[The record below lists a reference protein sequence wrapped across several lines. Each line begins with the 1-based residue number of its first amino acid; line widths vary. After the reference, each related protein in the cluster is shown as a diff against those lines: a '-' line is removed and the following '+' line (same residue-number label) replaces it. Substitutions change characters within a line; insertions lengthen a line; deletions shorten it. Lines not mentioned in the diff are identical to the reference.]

1 MNVQSREQ
9 FPDLI
14 KGVAIIL
21 VVAGHCIQSGCGIRY
36 SAGNAYWE
44 NYLFKFIYGFHMPL
58 FAMVSGYLF
67 YHSINKRNL
76 LRIIYQRVLSIGI
89 PIITWCSIML
99 VVRYREEAFDGVIS
113 FLLYFRIVMGSSL
126 WFLWALLG
134 CSFLIIGIR
143 FFLRDSLIVY
153 IAFLIISPF
162 ITDAH
167 YIGAVKFLYPFFLFG
182 YLINKYKVCNVMR
195 VEFWEHKKFMLMML
209 IVIYTLIL
217 FVFHYDT
224 YFYTSGIT
232 IFGKEDIYYQLW
244 NDVVRLI
251 AGFAGCLAVIGSMA
265 LLMRGGRMCLRAV
278 DTLAM
283 VGQYTMG
290 IYIVN
295 WQTLPILSRI
305 TRDMSYGVGLVIS
318 ETIIVTIVCLVISM
332 ILYRVKVV
340 SGLLFGKWN

>member
-1 MNVQSREQ
+1 MNVQSREK

-21 VVAGHCIQSGCGIRY
+21 VVAGHCIQSGCGVQY
-36 SAGNAYWE
+36 SSGDAYWE

-67 YHSINKRNL
+67 YFSICKRNL
-76 LRIIYQRVLSIGI
+76 LQIIYQRILSIGI
-89 PIITWCSIML
+89 PILTWCGMIL
-99 VVRYREEAFDGVIS
+99 IVEYRGEAFGGVAS
-113 FLLYFRIVMGSSL
+113 FLSYYRVVMGSSL

-134 CSFLIIGIR
+134 CSFLIIGTR
-143 FFLRDSLIVY
+143 FFLRDSLIAY

-167 YIGAVKFLYPFFLFG
+167 YLGAVKFLYPFFLFG
-182 YLINKYKVCNVMR
+182 YLINRYQICNVMR
-195 VEFWEHKKFMLMML
+195 VEFWERKKLTLMLL
-209 IVIYTLIL
+209 IVIYAFIL
-217 FVFHYDT
+217 LVFHHDT

-232 IFGKEDIYYQLW
+232 ILGKEDIYYQLW
-244 NDVVRLI
+244 NDLVRLI
-251 AGFAGCLAVIGSMA
+251 AGVVGCFAAIGCMA
-265 LLMRGGRMCLRAV
+265 LLRRGGRMCLRIV
-278 DTLAM
+278 DGLAM

-290 IYIVN
+290 IYIINV
-295 WQTLPILSRI
+295 QTQPILSKI
-305 TRDMSYGVGLVIS
+305 TSDMSYGVGVVIS
-318 ETIIVTIVCLVISM
+318 ETIIVTIGCLVISM